1 MLQSCAMDFS
11 EDNLNA
17 EQLAAIHFPKGAQLI
32 VAGPGSGKTRV
43 ITHRL
48 AWLVESGL
56 VQPWEMLAVTFT
68 NKAAKEMRVRVQS
81 LLNEKTVGLQ
91 IGTFHAMCARW
102 LSAYG
107 EAIGISSNYSIYDA
121 DDQLSLMKRV
131 IENLNLDKKR
141 FARPVLSAVS
151 RAKNDGLTHVTFKGN
166 VEKDLSSSYFQEVVA
181 RAYGDYQNALQQV
194 PALDFDDLLL
204 EAARLLDQ
212 DLETRERLANR
223 YKHVLVDEFQ
233 DTNSLQYRIARSL
246 ASIHGNI
253 CVVGDPDQNI
263 YTWRSADPE
272 NLNTFLTDFPEATT
286 FLLNQNYRSTQ
297 QILDAA
303 SNLISHNKNHVERK
317 LWTDRSGGELINL
330 YVARNDDDEGRF
342 VVKEI
347 QRLLASGKTL
357 ADIAILY
364 RTNAQSRAFEEA
376 LNRFRIPYRIVGGI
390 RFYQRREVK
399 DLIAYL
405 RLVNNILDEAALLRI
420 INVPSRGIGRTT
432 ISRLREIA
440 DVREISV
447 WEACELVVQQKTKE
461 ISERS
466 TNAILRFVNLIN
478 NLRECVPDLEPPQL
492 LEKIIEDS
500 NYAKAL
506 NEKAAPEL
514 QDQLDNLQ
522 ELLSVLTSY
531 SERSDD
537 FWDEDIESQDV
548 VTPLMQFLN
557 DVALV
562 ADSDEIESDASAI
575 TLMTLHT
582 AKGLEF
588 GTVFIVGMEEGLLP
602 HSRSL
607 EMGDYTAIEEERR
620 LAYVGLTRAK
630 DLLYLTYASHRY
642 RQFTSGQPSRF
653 LNEVGLSSLKQVN
666 DVHISIPSTKIERD
680 APVRDADK
688 VAITAAWKPGDRV
701 RHPNFGA
708 GLVIEVRERHD
719 DMEIAVAFESKGV
732 RRLLQSYAPLEADIS

>member
-56 VQPWEMLAVTFT
+56 VQPWQMLAVTFT
-68 NKAAKEMRVRVQS
+68 NKAAKEMRIRVQS
-81 LLNEKTVGLQ
+81 LLNEKAVGLQ

-121 DDQLSLMKRV
+121 ADQLSLMKRV
-131 IENLNLDKKR
+131 IENLNLDTKR

-151 RAKNDGLTHVTFKGN
+151 RAKNDGLTYVAFKEN
-166 VEKDLSSSYFQEVVA
+166 IEKDLSSSYFQEVVA
-181 RAYGDYQNALQQV
+181 RAYGDYQNALRQV

-233 DTNSLQYRIARSL
+233 DTNGLQYRIARSL
-246 ASIHGNI
+246 ASTHGNI
-253 CVVGDPDQNI
+253 CVVGDPDQTI

-297 QILDAA
+297 KILDAA
-303 SNLISHNKNHVERK
+303 SNLIRHNKNHVERK
-317 LWTDRSGGELINL
+317 LWTDRSGGELISL
-330 YVARNDDDEGRF
+330 YVAHNDDDEGRF

-347 QRLLASGKTL
+347 QRLLASGKIL
-357 ADIAILY
+357 SDIAILY

-376 LNRFRIPYRIVGGI
+376 LNRYRIPYRIVGGI

-405 RLVNNILDEAALLRI
+405 RLVHNILDEAALLRI
-420 INVPSRGIGRTT
+420 INVPSRGIGKTT
-432 ISRLREIA
+432 IRRLREIA

-447 WEACELVVQQKTKE
+447 WEACELVIQQKTKE

-466 TNAILRFVNLIN
+466 TNAIFRFVNLIN
-478 NLRECVPDLEPPQL
+478 NLREGVPDLEPSQL

-500 NYAKAL
+500 NYANAL
-506 NEKAAPEL
+506 NQKAAPEL

-522 ELLSVLTSY
+522 ELLSVITSY

-537 FWDEDIESQDV
+537 FWDEGIESQDV

-562 ADSDEIESDASAI
+562 ADADEIESSASAI

-607 EMGDYTAIEEERR
+607 ETGDYTAIEEERR

-630 DLLYLTYASHRY
+630 DLLYLTYASYRY
-642 RQFTSGQPSRF
+642 RQFTGGQPSRF
-653 LNEVGLSSLKQVN
+653 LNEVGFSSLKQVN
-666 DVHISIPSTKIERD
+666 DVRISISSAKVEPDK
-680 APVRDADK
+680 PVRDADE
-688 VAITAAWKPGDRV
+688 VAIAAVWKPGDRV
-701 RHPNFGA
+701 RHPNFGS
-708 GLVIEVRERHD
+708 GLVVEVRERHD
-719 DMEIAVAFESKGV
+719 DIEIAVAFESKGV
-732 RRLLQSYAPLEADIS
+732 RRLLQSYAPLEADLS